1 MQEEVKSDVI
11 PSFVVVKVCEHDP
24 RASAAHAHPD
34 RVLAA
39 RQPRG
44 RCLCSHPLELTVQTT
59 PLIAHVSEMIAAR
72 VCSGQPV
79 VLELDGFLLLSD
91 SPSSILRDG
100 DILDVVAAS
109 AGGVALKKPS
119 SSSSSSSVIVHAVP
133 REKRKPSDDGDDD
146 DDQVPTHV
154 SAGKKQKVDD
164 VEEVQKQQ
172 KKKQQKQQPSAE
184 KIAPVADGVARKA
197 KEGDDSQKAAA
208 KDHKRSKPAPVRV
221 TKYVNKHR
229 AYESSFAKLLI

>member
-1 MQEEVKSDVI
+1 M
-11 PSFVVVKVCEHDP
+11 
-24 RASAAHAHPD
+24 
-34 RVLAA
+34 
-39 RQPRG
+39 
-44 RCLCSHPLELTVQTT
+44 QTT
-59 PLIAHVSEMIAAR
+59 PLIAHVSEMIAVR

-119 SSSSSSSVIVHAVP
+119 SSSSSSVIVHAVP

-146 DDQVPTHV
+146 DHQVPTHV

-184 KIAPVADGVARKA
+184 KIAPVADGVAIKA
-197 KEGDDSQKAAA
+197 KEGDDSQKPVA
-208 KDHKRSKPAPVRV
+208 KDHKRSKPTPVRV

-229 AYESSFAKLLI
+229 AC